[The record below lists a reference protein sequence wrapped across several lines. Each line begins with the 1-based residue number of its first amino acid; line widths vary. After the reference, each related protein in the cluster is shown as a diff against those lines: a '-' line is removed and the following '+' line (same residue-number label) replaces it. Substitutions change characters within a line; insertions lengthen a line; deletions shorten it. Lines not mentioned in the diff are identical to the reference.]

1 MGARGA
7 RPPARRKALSAM
19 TADRFGRTFQDLRLS
34 VTDRCNF
41 RCPYCMPKEVFG
53 PGYQFLPRA
62 DILSFEEIVR
72 LTRVFARLGLRKL
85 RLTGGEPTVR
95 ADLPALVGMLRRA
108 VPGVDLAL
116 TTNGSRLTS
125 LADDLAQAGLDRVT
139 VSLDA
144 IDPEVGRRMNGVE
157 FPLQRVLDGIDA
169 AAAAG
174 LAPVKI
180 NAVIQRGVNESEI
193 TRLAEHFR
201 GTGHIVRFIEY
212 MDVGA
217 SNGWKLDDVVPA
229 AEIIERLQSEL
240 PLEPVD
246 PSYRGEVARRWRWK
260 DGSGEIGVITSVT
273 QPFCGDCT
281 RARVSAE
288 GKLYTCLFAG
298 VGHDLREPLRSG
310 RTDEQIYERLA
321 GIWRVRED
329 RYSELRSAATAD
341 LPKVEMSHIGG

>member
-1 MGARGA
+1 
-7 RPPARRKALSAM
+7 M

-144 IDPEVGRRMNGVE
+144 IDPEVGQRMNGVE

-298 VGHDLREPLRSG
+298 IGHDLREPLRSG
-310 RTDEQIYERLA
+310 RTDEQIYERLT

>member
-1 MGARGA
+1 MNE
-7 RPPARRKALSAM
+7 
-19 TADRFGRTFQDLRLS
+19 DRFGRVFQDLRLS

-62 DILSFEEIVR
+62 DILSFEEIGR
-72 LTRVFARLGLRKL
+72 LTGVFARLGLRKL

-95 ADLPALVGMLRRA
+95 ADLPTLVGMLRRA
-108 VPGVDLAL
+108 AQGVDLAL
-116 TTNGSRLTS
+116 TTNGSRLAS
-125 LADDLAQAGLDRVT
+125 LAEPLAQAGLDRVT

-144 IDPEVGRRMNGVE
+144 IDPDVSKRMNGVD
-157 FPLQRVLDGIDA
+157 FPLGRVLEGIDA

-201 GTGHIVRFIEY
+201 GSGHIVRFIEY

-217 SNGWKLDDVVPA
+217 SNGWKLDDVLPA
-229 AEIIERLQSEL
+229 AEIIERLESAL
-240 PLEPVD
+240 PLEPVE
-246 PSYRGEVARRWRWK
+246 PAYRGEVARRWRWR
-260 DGSGEIGVITSVT
+260 DDSGEIGVITSVT

-310 RTDEQIYERLA
+310 WTDEQILERIA
-321 GIWRVRED
+321 SIWRARED
-329 RYSELRSAATAD
+329 RYSELRSAATVG

>member
-7 RPPARRKALSAM
+7 RPPAHRKALSAM

-144 IDPEVGRRMNGVE
+144 VDPEVGQRMNGVE

>member
-1 MGARGA
+1 MATRSDQTSEQA
-7 RPPARRKALSAM
+7 VFRPP
-19 TADRFGRTFQDLRLS
+19 ADRFGRVFQDLRLS

-72 LTRVFARLGLRKL
+72 LTGMFARLGLRKL

-95 ADLPALVGMLRRA
+95 AELPALVGTLRRA

-116 TTNGSRLTS
+116 TTNGSRLAS
-125 LADDLAQAGLDRVT
+125 LAEPLAQAGLDRVT

-144 IDPEVGRRMNGVE
+144 IDREVSQRMNGVD
-157 FPLQRVLDGIDA
+157 FPLERVLEGIDA

-193 TRLAEHFR
+193 VRLAEHFR
-201 GTGHIVRFIEY
+201 GSGQIVRFIEY

-229 AEIIERLQSEL
+229 AEIIERLESAL
-240 PLEPVD
+240 PLEAVE
-246 PSYRGEVARRWRWK
+246 PSYRGEVARRWRWR

-288 GKLYTCLFAG
+288 GKLYTCLFAS

-310 RTDEQIYERLA
+310 QTDEQILERIA
-321 GIWRVRED
+321 SIWRVRED
-329 RYSELRSAATAD
+329 RYSELRSAATSG

>member
-1 MGARGA
+1 MAAHRQSPLVDA
-7 RPPARRKALSAM
+7 PVDAPVDQL
-19 TADRFGRTFQDLRLS
+19 GRVFQDLRVS

-41 RCPYCMPKEVFG
+41 RCPYCMPREIFG

-72 LTRVFARLGLRKL
+72 LTSVFARLGLRKL

-95 ADLPALVGMLRRA
+95 AELPTLVRMLRQA
-108 VPGVDLAL
+108 LPGVDLAL
-116 TTNGSRLTS
+116 TTNGSRLAL
-125 LADDLAQAGLDRVT
+125 LAEDLVQAGLNRVT

-144 IDPEVGRRMNGVE
+144 LDPEVSRRMNGVD
-157 FPLQRVLDGIDA
+157 FPLERVLEGIDA

-180 NAVIQRGVNESEI
+180 NSVIQRGINEGEI

-201 GTGHIVRFIEY
+201 GSGHIVRFIEY
-212 MDVGA
+212 MDVGT

-229 AEIIERLQSEL
+229 AEIIERLQSSL
-240 PLEPVD
+240 PLEPVE
-246 PSYRGEVARRWRWK
+246 PSYRGEVAQRWRWR

-281 RARVSAE
+281 RARISAE
-288 GKLYTCLFAG
+288 GKLYTCLFAS
-298 VGHDLREPLRSG
+298 VGHDLRAPLRG
-310 RTDEQIYERLA
+310 GQTDEQLFARIA
-321 GIWRVRED
+321 GIWRVRDD
-329 RYSELRSAATAD
+329 RYSELRSAATSD

>member
-1 MGARGA
+1 
-7 RPPARRKALSAM
+7 M

-144 IDPEVGRRMNGVE
+144 IDPEVGQRMNGVE

>member
-1 MGARGA
+1 
-7 RPPARRKALSAM
+7 M

-144 IDPEVGRRMNGVE
+144 VDPEVGQRMNGVE

>member
-1 MGARGA
+1 
-7 RPPARRKALSAM
+7 M
-19 TADRFGRTFQDLRLS
+19 TVDRFGRTFQDLRLS

-144 IDPEVGRRMNGVE
+144 IDPEVGQRMNGVE

-321 GIWRVRED
+321 GIWRARED